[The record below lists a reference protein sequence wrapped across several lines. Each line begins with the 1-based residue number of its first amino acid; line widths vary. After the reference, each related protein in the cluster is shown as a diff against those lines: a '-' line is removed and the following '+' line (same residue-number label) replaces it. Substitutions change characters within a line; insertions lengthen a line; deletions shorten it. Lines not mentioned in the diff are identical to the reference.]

1 MKLAFIDFVVVFDS
15 SSDYPTQY
23 NSNRNPSQP
32 KYVQT
37 TYRPSTVTTQT
48 QSTST
53 KNVVPQRES
62 YISNSKPTYEQS
74 VPAHEAYNPE
84 YDEALVAQVSD
95 VKCFLFLRLMRNIK
109 QIFLKKNILQ
119 KIDVLC
125 VKHFLVNSI
134 RS

>member
-1 MKLAFIDFVVVFDS
+1 MILTFIDFVVVFDS

-95 VKCFLFLRLMRNIK
+95 VKCFFFRLMRNSK
-109 QIFLKKNILQ
+109 EIFLKTYLAKN
-119 KIDVLC
+119 
-125 VKHFLVNSI
+125 
-134 RS
+134 

>member
-1 MKLAFIDFVVVFDS
+1 MILAFIDFVVVFDS

-95 VKCFLFLRLMRNIK
+95 VKSCFFSFDEKQQRNILEN
-109 QIFLKKNILQ
+109 IFGEKLM
-119 KIDVLC
+119 
-125 VKHFLVNSI
+125 FFA
-134 RS
+134 